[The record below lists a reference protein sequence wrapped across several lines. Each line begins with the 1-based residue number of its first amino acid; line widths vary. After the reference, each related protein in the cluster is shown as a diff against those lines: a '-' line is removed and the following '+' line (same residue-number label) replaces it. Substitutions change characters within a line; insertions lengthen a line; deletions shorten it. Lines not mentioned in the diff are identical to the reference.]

1 MCWINDEGLYDI
13 QPDFSTVNSINS
25 TRTFFF
31 FFAVEHSIIILCS
44 FSFEFLYAVVSMGY
58 PKVNGDSYQYHALDD
73 K

>member
-1 MCWINDEGLYDI
+1 MMKAYMTFNLTFLQLILL
-13 QPDFSTVNSINS
+13 TVLEL
-25 TRTFFF
+25 FF

>member
-1 MCWINDEGLYDI
+1 MMKAYMTFNLTFLQLILLTVLEH
-13 QPDFSTVNSINS
+13 FS
-25 TRTFFF
+25 FFF
-31 FFAVEHSIIILCS
+31 FFAVEYSKIILCS

>member
-1 MCWINDEGLYDI
+1 MKAYMTFNLTFLQLILL
-13 QPDFSTVNSINS
+13 TVLELF
-25 TRTFFF
+25 FFF

>member
-1 MCWINDEGLYDI
+1 MKAYMTFNLTFLQLILL
-13 QPDFSTVNSINS
+13 TVPEL
-25 TRTFFF
+25 FFF
-31 FFAVEHSIIILCS
+31 FFAVEYSKIILCS

>member
-1 MCWINDEGLYDI
+1 MMKAYMSFNLTFLQLILL
-13 QPDFSTVNSINS
+13 TVLEL
-25 TRTFFF
+25 FFF